1 MMPPLNPRPR
11 HVVSPFAGTELCPLF
26 GFALPPGATG
36 PFFDEDRWPFDEV
49 IGLPAYLRPN
59 QRALDFTPIANTEWR
74 LTAKEYIA
82 ALMAPRHDAVRDLAH
97 AERTVQTVTTCHGKL
112 SELIRWFK
120 WLTEQGITDLDQVT
134 TYHCTAYVDFRGE
147 KLGDDGE
154 VVADSPSTRAVAMG
168 VVIGLAQYQEL
179 FSGQKF
185 RDDLRPFDGASAAG
199 GSGRSAEVGG
209 ANKVQPL
216 ASEVQQPLLAA
227 VLYMI
232 QALAPHILREAEVK
246 RKRQAADRRLTV
258 TKHPGHGAFQRN
270 LERRVE
276 TGEPLE
282 LMTPA
287 AVKDVRARGLREEDD
302 PLAAVSLGALAR
314 ECGTRQF
321 RGDWLPELR
330 PDVERALALV
340 GACAP
345 YGRHAAEVERADG
358 QGHVAWTE
366 PLFSVE
372 LKFLVG
378 YLATACGL
386 ALAALAGMRHCEL
399 GELVVGCRQPPQ
411 EITPGLFRYRLTGKL
426 IKGQP
431 LGGVRDE
438 WVVTREVYEAIEVAE
453 QLLGPDAAPGTS
465 LFHPV
470 FCDTTYQNFRTWVNG
485 PAGQRL
491 GLSPIPEG
499 AVTPRALRRTLAVEI
514 AYRPGGLLA
523 AKLQLKHL
531 SVVTTEGYAARPGG
545 AQAKFLAEINE
556 LEEERNIGILTDVYR
571 DYQNGIMPSGP
582 GARDLISLFTSVDG
596 RLHELAELAPQIV
609 DSDQE
614 VVAMLAAR
622 ARTLHLG
629 TANYCWFIDPA
640 KALCLRLAGTPDAD
654 RPLAGMCDSAR
665 CPQATHHPCHRPVW
679 DDSRQT
685 TKIFIGSLSRRQ
697 KTERARLEVSLARAE
712 RVLAEIDHVATA
724 GAARKDEN

>member
-1 MMPPLNPRPR
+1 M
-11 HVVSPFAGTELCPLF
+11 LCPLF
-26 GFALPPGATG
+26 GFTLQPGATG
-36 PFFDEDRWPFDEV
+36 PFFDEDRWPFDAV

-59 QRALDFTPIANTEWR
+59 QRLLDFTPIANMEWR
-74 LTAKEYIA
+74 LTAKEYIT
-82 ALMAPRHDAVRDLAH
+82 ALMAPRHAAVRDLAH
-97 AERTVQTVTTCHGKL
+97 AERTVQTLTTCHGKL

-120 WLTEQGITDLDQVT
+120 WLTEQGITDLEQVT
-134 TYHCTAYVDFRGE
+134 GYHCTAYVDFRGE
-147 KLGDDGE
+147 RLDDDGE
-154 VVADSPSTRAVAMG
+154 VVADSASTRAIAMG
-168 VVIGLAQYQEL
+168 AVIGLAQYREL
-179 FSGQKF
+179 FSGQRF
-185 RDDLRPFDGASAAG
+185 RDDLRPFDGASAGG
-199 GSGRSAEVGG
+199 GSGRTAELGG

-232 QALAPHILREAEVK
+232 QTMAPHILREAEL
-246 RKRQAADRRLTV
+246 KRQRQAVDRSLTA
-258 TKHPGHGAFQRN
+258 TRHPGHSAFLRN
-270 LERRVE
+270 LARHVE
-276 TGEPLE
+276 SGEPLE
-282 LMTPA
+282 LMDPFAERST
-287 AVKDVRARGLREEDD
+287 RARGLREEDD
-302 PLAAVSLGALAR
+302 PLADVSLSALAR

-321 RGDWLPELR
+321 RGGWLPALR
-330 PDVERALALV
+330 PDLERTLALV

-345 YGRHAAEVERADG
+345 YGRRPAEVERADG
-358 QGHVAWTE
+358 QGQVAWTE
-366 PLFSVE
+366 PLLATE
-372 LKFLVG
+372 LKFLAG
-378 YLATACGL
+378 YLSTACGL
-386 ALAALAGMRHCEL
+386 AVAALAGMRHCEL

-411 EITPGLFRYRLTGKL
+411 ELGPGLFRYRLTGKL

-431 LGGVRDE
+431 LGGIRDE

-453 QLLGPDAAPGTS
+453 QLLGPNATPGTP

-470 FCDTTYQNFRTWVNG
+470 FCDTTYQNFRAWVNG
-485 PAGQRL
+485 PAGTRL
-491 GLSPIPEG
+491 GLAPIPKG

-545 AQAKFLAEINE
+545 AQAKLLAEINE
-556 LEEERNIGILTDVYR
+556 LEEARNIGILIDVYR
-571 DYQNGIMPSGP
+571 DYQRGIMPSGP

-596 RLHELAELAPQIV
+596 RLHELSENAPQIV
-609 DSDQE
+609 NNDLE
-614 VVAMLAAR
+614 VVAMLSTR

-679 DDSRQT
+679 DESRQT
-685 TKIFIGSLSRRQ
+685 TKVFIGSLGRRQ

-712 RVLAEIDHVATA
+712 RVLAEIDQTA
-724 GAARKDEN
+724 AAGVARKDEI

>member
-1 MMPPLNPRPR
+1 MPPLNPRPR
-11 HVVSPFAGTELCPLF
+11 HEVSPFADVELCPLF
-26 GFALPPGATG
+26 GFALPLSVTG
-36 PFFDEDRWPFDEV
+36 PYFDEDRWPFDAV

-59 QRALDFTPIANTEWR
+59 QRALDFTPITNREWR

-97 AERTVQTVTTCHGKL
+97 AERTVQTLTTCHGKL

-120 WLTEQGITDLDQVT
+120 WLMDQGITDLGEVT
-134 TYHCTAYVDFRGE
+134 SYHCTAYVDFRGE
-147 KLGDDGE
+147 RIGDDGE

-168 VVIGLAQYQEL
+168 TVIGLAQYREL
-179 FSGQKF
+179 FTGLRF
-185 RDDLRPFDGASAAG
+185 RDDLHPFNGASAAA
-199 GSGRSAEVGG
+199 GSGRTAELAG

-216 ASEVQQPLLAA
+216 PSEVQQPLLAA
-227 VLYMI
+227 VLYVI
-232 QALAPHILREAEVK
+232 QTLAPHILREAEAK
-246 RKRQAADRRLTV
+246 RVRQAADRSIAAT
-258 TKHPGHGAFQRN
+258 THPGLGAFLRN
-270 LERRVE
+270 LERRIE
-276 TGEPLE
+276 SEEPLE
-282 LMTPA
+282 LMTQDSVKA
-287 AVKDVRARGLREEDD
+287 ARVRRLREEHD
-302 PLAAVSLGALAR
+302 PLAAVSLSALAR
-314 ECGTRQF
+314 ECGIRQF
-321 RGDWLPELR
+321 RGAWLPELR
-330 PDVERALALV
+330 PHLERAHALV

-345 YGRHAAEVERADG
+345 YGRNAAEVERADG
-358 QGHVAWTE
+358 QGHVTWTQ
-366 PLFSVE
+366 PLFSLD

-378 YLATACGL
+378 FLATACGL
-386 ALAALAGMRHCEL
+386 ALAALVGMRHCEL

-411 EITPGLFRYRLTGKL
+411 EIAPGLFRYRLAGKL

-491 GLSPIPEG
+491 GLTPIPEG

-531 SVVTTEGYAARPGG
+531 SVATTEGYAARPGG

-571 DYQNGIMPSGP
+571 DYQSGIMPSGP

-596 RLHELAELAPQIV
+596 RLHEP
-609 DSDQE
+609 
-614 VVAMLAAR
+614 
-622 ARTLHLG
+622 
-629 TANYCWFIDPA
+629 
-640 KALCLRLAGTPDAD
+640 
-654 RPLAGMCDSAR
+654 
-665 CPQATHHPCHRPVW
+665 THHPCHRPVW
-679 DDSRQT
+679 EESRETAQV
-685 TKIFIGSLSRRQ
+685 FIGVSAAGRRPSGPGW
-697 KTERARLEVSLARAE
+697 KSA
-712 RVLAEIDHVATA
+712 
-724 GAARKDEN
+724 

>member
-1 MMPPLNPRPR
+1 MMPPLDPRPKR
-11 HVVSPFAGTELCPLF
+11 VVSPFAGAALCPLF
-26 GFALPPGATG
+26 GFALPPGMTG
-36 PFFDEDRWPFDEV
+36 PSFDQDRWPFDAV

-59 QRALDFTPIANTEWR
+59 QRVLDFTPIINAEWR
-74 LTAKEYIA
+74 LTAKEYIT

-97 AERTVQTVTTCHGKL
+97 AERTVQTLTTCHGKL
-112 SELIRWFK
+112 SELIRWFR
-120 WLTEQGITDLDQVT
+120 WLTKQGITDLDQVT
-134 TYHCTAYVDFRGE
+134 NYHCTAYVDFRGE

-154 VVADSPSTRAVAMG
+154 VVADSASTRAVAMG
-168 VVIGLAQYQEL
+168 AVIGLAQYGEL

-185 RDDLRPFDGASAAG
+185 RQGLRPFDGASAAG

-216 ASEVQQPLLAA
+216 SSEVQQPLLAA
-227 VLYMI
+227 VLYVI
-232 QALAPHILREAEVK
+232 QTLAPHILKEAESK
-246 RKRQAADRRLTV
+246 RRRQAAERCITS
-258 TKHPGHGAFQRN
+258 TKHPGREAFQRN
-270 LERRVE
+270 LERRVK

-282 LMTPA
+282 LMSPLAEQGAQT
-287 AVKDVRARGLREEDD
+287 RLLREEND
-302 PLAAVSLGALAR
+302 PLGAVSLSALAR

-321 RGDWLPELR
+321 RGDWLTDLR
-330 PDVERALALV
+330 PDLERALALV
-340 GACAP
+340 GACPP
-345 YGRHAAEVERADG
+345 YGRNAAQAERADG
-358 QGHVAWTE
+358 QGQVAWTQ
-366 PLFSVE
+366 PLFSTE

-378 YLATACGL
+378 YLSTACGL
-386 ALAALAGMRHCEL
+386 AVAALAGMRHCEL
-399 GELVVGCRQPPQ
+399 GELVAGCRQPPQ
-411 EITPGLFRYRLTGKL
+411 ETAPGLFRYRLTGKL

-453 QLLGPDAAPGTS
+453 QLLGPDPAPGTA

-470 FCDTTYQNFRTWVNG
+470 FCDTTYQNFRNWVNG
-485 PAGQRL
+485 PEGQRL
-491 GLSPIPEG
+491 GLAPIPEG

-514 AYRPGGLLA
+514 AYRPGGLFA

-556 LEEERNIGILTDVYR
+556 LEEQRNIGILTGVYR
-571 DYQNGIMPSGP
+571 DYQRGIMPSGP

-596 RLHELAELAPQIV
+596 RLHELSEHAPQIV

-679 DDSRQT
+679 EESRQT
-685 TKIFIGSLSRRQ
+685 AKVFIGSLSRRQ
-697 KTERARLEVSLARAE
+697 KTERARLEVSVARAE
-712 RVLAEIDHVATA
+712 RVLAELDQAAA
-724 GAARKDEN
+724 GAARKDRI